1 MRVLVTGAGGFVGS
15 ALAAALRREGHEVT
29 GTIFRSSRAELP
41 SGERA
46 ELESRSTPTLDV
58 RDVNAVD
65 RLVERIRPEWACH
78 LAAQSSAGLSWKEP
92 TLTYAVNVGG
102 THLVLDALRRHSPRC
117 RVLVTATSDEYGRVD
132 PALCPLREDAPLRPL
147 SPYAA
152 SKVAQE
158 WVGRTFYEAFGLEVV
173 ITRAFMH
180 IGPGQ
185 PPSFAT
191 ADWARQ
197 IALAEAGLG
206 APVVEVGDLSLA
218 REFGDVRDV
227 VRAYRLV
234 LEHGVPGES
243 YNVATGRPRPLGDA
257 LGILLDLAG
266 VDVEIR
272 IEPAKFRPADP
283 PLLTGSAAKL
293 ESLVGWKPEHRLEDT
308 LADVLDYWRA
318 RVSPPA
324 PVYGSS
330 QHDEGEQRAGRT

>member
-1 MRVLVTGAGGFVGS
+1 MGSDGETGPA
-15 ALAAALRREGHEVT
+15 
-29 GTIFRSSRAELP
+29 
-41 SGERA
+41 
-46 ELESRSTPTLDV
+46 LDV
-58 RDVNAVD
+58 RDADAVD
-65 RLVERIRPEWACH
+65 RLVARVRPEWACH
-78 LAAQSSAGLSWKEP
+78 LAAQSSAGLSWRDP
-92 TLTYAVNVGG
+92 TLTYAVNVAG
-102 THLVLDALRRHSPRC
+102 THLLLDALRRLSPGC

-132 PALCPLREDAPLRPL
+132 PELCPLDEDAPLRPL

-158 WVGRTFYEAFGLEVV
+158 WVARTFYEAFGLEVV

-206 APVVEVGDLSLA
+206 AAVVEVGDLSLA

-234 LEHGVPGES
+234 LEHGVPGEP
-243 YNVATGRPRPLGDA
+243 YNVATGRARPLGDA
-257 LGILLDLAG
+257 LGILLDLAR
-266 VDVEIR
+266 VDMEVR
-272 IEPAKFRPADP
+272 VDPAKMRPADP

-293 ESLVGWKPEHRLEDT
+293 ERLVGWKPEHRLEDT

-318 RVSPPA
+318 RVMADA
-324 PVYGSS
+324 PGDRSFR
-330 QHDEGEQRAGRT
+330 HDRGARESRRS

>member
-1 MRVLVTGAGGFVGS
+1 MTGTVFGGNLPPGPGGG
-15 ALAAALRREGHEVT
+15 REGQPNGEV
-29 GTIFRSSRAELP
+29 S
-41 SGERA
+41 
-46 ELESRSTPTLDV
+46 PTLDV
-58 RDVNAVD
+58 RDAGAVD
-65 RLVERIRPEWACH
+65 RLVESVRPDWACH

-92 TLTYAVNVGG
+92 ALTYSVNVTG
-102 THLVLDALRRHSPRC
+102 THLVLDALRRHSPKC

-132 PALCPLREDAPLRPL
+132 PALCPLDEDAPLRPL

-158 WVGRTFYEAFGLEVV
+158 WVARTFHEAFGLEVV

-227 VRAYRLV
+227 VRAYRLA
-234 LEHGVPGES
+234 LEHGVPGEP
-243 YNVATGRPRPLGDA
+243 YNVATGRARPLKHA
-257 LGILLDLAG
+257 LAILCRLARIE
-266 VDVEIR
+266 VEIR
-272 IEPAKFRPADP
+272 VERDKFRPADP
-283 PLLTGSAAKL
+283 PLLAGNAAKL
-293 ESLVGWKPEHRLEDT
+293 ERLSGWKPRHRLDET
-308 LADVLDYWRA
+308 LAEVLDYWRA
-318 RVSPPA
+318 QVRA
-324 PVYGSS
+324 LTPVGPTP
-330 QHDEGEQRAGRT
+330 GLVQRTPQGGRG